1 VKRTAIASI
10 LILAFEALACTA
22 LLGAG
27 EIDVAIR
34 YFDKRVYY
42 AGAETGP
49 VLVQVTIANRG
60 ASTFRFKLADERAFS
75 VDFELRTLA
84 NRVLEPA
91 QILTRKRTQDQHV
104 FFREVAVE
112 PGESL
117 SFTED
122 LREYAELDAAGSY
135 VVQARLYPELYRPVP
150 QRIPRE
156 PSAAV
161 QTINSNRLTLTLR
174 PAPIL
179 EGTAPPVALEAETG
193 AVLVRENMPPDKVVD
208 YLLTARQKGQWEKF
222 FLYLDLEAMIS
233 RDGARKRAWLAESEE
248 GRKRM
253 MERYRSD
260 LRNSL
265 IDGDISTIP
274 VEFAIERTSYGSE
287 QGTVVVVEKFRF
299 GTYTERKRYTYYV
312 KRRDDVWTVYDYS
325 VVNLGTE

>member
-1 VKRTAIASI
+1 VKRTTVASI
-10 LILAFEALACTA
+10 LFLACTTI
-22 LLGAG
+22 LGAG
-27 EIDVAIR
+27 EVDVAIR

-49 VLVQVTIANRG
+49 VLVQVTVANRG
-60 ASTFRFKLADERAFS
+60 ASTYRFKLADERAFS
-75 VDFELRTLA
+75 VDFEVRTLT

-104 FFREVAVE
+104 FFREVAVA

-122 LREYAELDAAGSY
+122 LRDYAELNSAGSY
-135 VVQARLYPELYRPVP
+135 VVMARLYPELHRPAD
-150 QRIPRE
+150 R
-156 PSAAV
+156 SAAEAPV
-161 QTINSNRLTLTLR
+161 SVPAILSNRLTLTLR
-174 PAPIL
+174 LAPLLDGATPPPAL
-179 EGTAPPVALEAETG
+179 DVDTG
-193 AVLVRENMPPDKVVD
+193 AVLVRENMPPDRVVD
-208 YLLTARQKGQWEKF
+208 YLLSARQKGQWEKF
-222 FLYLDLEAMIS
+222 FLYLDLEAMLA

-253 MERYRSD
+253 LDRYRSD

-274 VEFAIERTSYGSE
+274 IEFAIERTSYGAE
-287 QGTVVVVEKFRF
+287 QGTVVVAEKFRF
-299 GTYTERKRYTYYV
+299 GNYTERKRYTYYV

>member
-1 VKRTAIASI
+1 MKRTTVASI
-10 LILAFEALACTA
+10 LFLACTTI
-22 LLGAG
+22 LGAG
-27 EIDVAIR
+27 EVDVAIR

-49 VLVQVTIANRG
+49 VLVQMTVSNRG
-60 ASTFRFKLADERAFS
+60 ASPYRFKLADERAFS
-75 VDFELRTLA
+75 VDFELRTLT
-84 NRVLEPA
+84 NRILEPA

-104 FFREVAVE
+104 FFREVSVA

-122 LREYAELDAAGSY
+122 LRDYAELDTAGSF
-135 VVQARLYPELYRPVP
+135 VVQARLYPELYRPADRAGMEAASVSVP
-150 QRIPRE
+150 AI
-156 PSAAV
+156 A
-161 QTINSNRLTLTLR
+161 SNRLTLTLR
-174 PAPIL
+174 PAPL
-179 EGTAPPVALEAETG
+179 VDGATPPPALDVETG
-193 AVLVRENMPPDKVVD
+193 AVLVRENMPPDRVVD

-222 FLYLDLEAMIS
+222 FLYLDLEAMLA

-253 MERYRSD
+253 LDRYRAD

-274 VEFAIERTSYGSE
+274 TEFAIERTSYGSE
-287 QGTVVVVEKFRF
+287 LGTVIVLEKFRF
-299 GTYTERKRYTYYV
+299 GNYTERKRYTYYV

>member
-1 VKRTAIASI
+1 MKRTAIASI
-10 LILAFEALACTA
+10 LVLACA
-22 LLGAG
+22 FLLAAG
-27 EIDVAIR
+27 EVDVAIR

-49 VLVQVTIANRG
+49 VLVQVTISNRG
-60 ASTFRFKLADERAFS
+60 AATYRFKLADERAFS
-75 VDFELRTLA
+75 VDFECRTLT
-84 NRVLEPA
+84 NRILEPA

-122 LREYAELDAAGSY
+122 LRDYAELETAGSY
-135 VVQARLYPELYRPVP
+135 VVQARLYPELYKPVP
-150 QRIPRE
+150 QNVPT
-156 PSAAV
+156 PASGPAPALG
-161 QTINSNRLTLTLR
+161 SNRLTLTLR
-174 PAPIL
+174 PAPL
-179 EGTAPPVALEAETG
+179 MDGTAPPPALDVETG
-193 AVLVRENMPPDKVVD
+193 AVLVRENMPPDRVVD
-208 YLLTARQKGQWEKF
+208 FLLSARQKGQWEKF
-222 FLYLDLEAMIS
+222 FLYLDLEAMLS

-253 MERYRSD
+253 LDRYRAD

-274 VEFAIERTSYGSE
+274 IDFVIERTSYGTE

-299 GTYTERKRYTYYV
+299 GSYTERKRYTYYV

>member
-150 QRIPRE
+150 QGIPRE

-161 QTINSNRLTLTLR
+161 QTISSNRLTLTLR